1 MNNNNIP
8 KIFNKNV
15 VKKKLKQ
22 ECIIQIPRFLISF
35 NKDLIM
41 NFQEIK

>member
-8 KIFNKNV
+8 KIFNKNT
-15 VKKKLKQ
+15 VKKKIKQ

-35 NKDLIM
+35 NKNLIM